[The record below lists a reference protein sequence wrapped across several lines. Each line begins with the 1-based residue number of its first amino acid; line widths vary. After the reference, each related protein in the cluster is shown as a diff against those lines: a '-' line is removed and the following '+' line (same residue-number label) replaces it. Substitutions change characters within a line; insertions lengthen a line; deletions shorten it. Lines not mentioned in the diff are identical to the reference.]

1 MLLLLD
7 NFDSFTYNL
16 YDYLC
21 RLGIP
26 CTVVRNNSC
35 TLAELEA
42 LPLQAIVISPGPGRP
57 EDSGITM
64 QVIQHFHN
72 RLPILGICLGHQAL
86 GLYFG
91 AKLLRGP
98 EPVHG
103 KTSVLQHNND
113 KVFEGIPTTFPVMRY
128 HSLVLT
134 GLEST
139 PLEVIATTADGL
151 PMAIKHQELPL
162 YGFQFHPE
170 SILTPDGLK
179 LLGNWWALVVKA
191 QVVGQN
197 QPKEPLAV

>member
-26 CTVVRNNSC
+26 CKVVRNNSC
-35 TLAELEA
+35 TIAALEK

-64 QVIQHFHN
+64 QVIQHFHT

-113 KVFEGIPTTFPVMRY
+113 AVFEGMPTTFPVMRY

-134 GLEST
+134 DLEGT

-151 PMAIKHQELPL
+151 PMAIKHRELPL

-179 LLGNWWALVVKA
+179 LLSNWWA
-191 QVVGQN
+191 QVEKNHEVGQN
-197 QPKEPLAV
+197 QTKEPLVL

>member
-7 NFDSFTYNL
+7 NYDSFTYNL

-21 RLGIP
+21 RLGID
-26 CTVVRNNSC
+26 CKVLRNDEC
-35 TLAELEA
+35 TLAELDA

-64 QVIQHFHN
+64 EVIAHYHN

-103 KTSVLQHNND
+103 KTSLLHHHND
-113 KVFEGIPTTFPVMRY
+113 AIFADIASPFPVMRY

-134 GLEST
+134 HLEQT
-139 PLEVIATTADGL
+139 PLQVIATTADGI
-151 PMAIKHQELPL
+151 PMAIKHLTLPL

-170 SILTPDGLK
+170 SILTPDGMA
-179 LLGNWWALVVKA
+179 LLGNWWNMVSPQK
-191 QVVGQN
+191 
-197 QPKEPLAV
+197 

>member
-7 NFDSFTYNL
+7 NYDSFTYNL

-21 RLGIP
+21 RLGIDCKVIRNNE
-26 CTVVRNNSC
+26 CTV
-35 TLAELEA
+35 AELGE

-64 QVIQHFHN
+64 QVIERFHDK
-72 RLPILGICLGHQAL
+72 LPILGICLGHQAL
-86 GLYFG
+86 GLFFG

-103 KTSVLQHNND
+103 KTSDLNHND
-113 KVFEGIPTTFPVMRY
+113 DTVFNGILSPFPVMRY

-134 GLEST
+134 GLDGT
-139 PLEVIATTADGL
+139 PLEIIAATADGI
-151 PMAIKHQELPL
+151 PMAIKHRELPL

-170 SILTPDGLK
+170 SILTPDGLQ
-179 LLGNWWALVVKA
+179 LLGNWWAGITK
-191 QVVGQN
+191 G
-197 QPKEPLAV
+197 